1 MLGYDAAVMRKLTAT
16 LAVFLAAFTWSTL
29 RQPAYAQ
36 HETAADLLD
45 GERAFKGNCANCHGP
60 DGDQIQGIDL
70 GRGRFRRTMTD
81 EDLVRIIRTGIP
93 NTPMPASASMSVEQA
108 QQIVA
113 YLRSRAAGMAVA
125 SVVGD
130 AARGQAIVAGKG
142 SCTTCHR
149 LNGAGGRVGP
159 DLSSIG
165 AQRQAA
171 ELQRAL
177 IDPNADVQPQN
188 RFYRVTLKDG
198 TRVEGR
204 LLGHDTFSVQLLDSK
219 EQLRSFNKTD
229 LREGSFVASPMPS
242 FKTTLTAQELADVVS
257 YLSSLRNR

>member
-1 MLGYDAAVMRKLTAT
+1 MRNRVAFGICLTA
-16 LAVFLAAFTWSTL
+16 LWVAFATSVG
-29 RQPAYAQ
+29 RSPVYAQ

-45 GERAFKGNCANCHGP
+45 GERAFKASCANCHGP

-70 GRGRFRRTMTD
+70 GRGRFRRPMTD
-81 EDLVRIIRTGIP
+81 ADLVRIIRTGIP
-93 NTPMPASASMSVEQA
+93 NTAMPATQMTEEQA
-108 QQIVA
+108 SKIVA
-113 YLRSRAAGMAVA
+113 YLRSRAATIGVA

-130 AARGQAIVAGKG
+130 PARGKTLFDTKG
-142 SCTTCHR
+142 GCASCHR
-149 LNGAGGRVGP
+149 VNGAGSRLGP
-159 DLSSIG
+159 DLSTVG
-165 AQRQAA
+165 ATRPAA

-177 IDPNADVQPQN
+177 IDPNAEVQPQN

-198 TRVEGR
+198 TTVEGR

-219 EQLRSFNKTD
+219 EQLRSFNRAD